1 MTHTKKDASCLSDSI
16 SIFTKSA
23 TQAVC
28 LPGSLTQLII
38 EFYPVWC
45 VPEPSSQSHCTRR
58 DWCTTSANSTRW
70 SIKGIAG
77 FNKWVATTQRSY
89 SWAESP
95 GLCSW
100 HYIEAIACTL
110 VMFPWWNRAN
120 VQTANRLFFFALLET
135 AHMVLL
141 IQINHHIE
149 NYALLQRETNQW
161 KDQAKNWQEHFLR
174 VEQERCS
181 LSSRVDELVSKRQVI
196 RGIRCLLCSVNW
208 LVNGRF
214 HSCPR
219 NLAHCWRYTPVHP
232 SHRHIT
238 QLYLLPPT
246 RTPISLEALRDHRI
260 LVRLPSQSSGR
271 YRTKANYLRTLK

>member
-1 MTHTKKDASCLSDSI
+1 MTHTRKDISSLSDSI

-28 LPGSLTQLII
+28 LSDSLTQLII

-58 DWCTTSANSTRW
+58 DRYTTSANSTRW

-77 FNKWVATTQRSY
+77 FNKWVATTQRSC
-89 SWAESP
+89 SGAKSP

-100 HYIEAIACTL
+100 HYIEVIACTL
-110 VMFPWWNRAN
+110 VMFPMMK
-120 VQTANRLFFFALLET
+120 QSQCSDGQSTFFALLEI

-181 LSSRVDELVSKRQVI
+181 LSSRVDELVSKRQVVC
-196 RGIRCLLCSVNW
+196 GIRRLVCSVNW

-214 HSCPR
+214 HPYPR
-219 NLAHCWRYTPVHP
+219 NLAHCWQHAPVHLNR
-232 SHRHIT
+232 RHIT
-238 QLYLLPPT
+238 QLHLPPPP
-246 RTPISLEALRDHRI
+246 RTPISLEVLRDHRI

-271 YRTKANYLRTLK
+271 YRTKVNYLRTLK